1 MGVLD
6 GRTALVTGAGRGIG
20 AAVAMGLAAEGATV
34 MVSDAGV
41 SVDGSGHDD
50 GPAAQVRDAILDA
63 VPRVRPLW
71 G

>member
-20 AAVAMGLAAEGATV
+20 AAVAEGLAAQGAAV

-41 SVDGSGHDD
+41 SVDGSGRDA
-50 GPAAQVRDAILDA
+50 GPAETIAASA
-63 VPRVRPLW
+63 
-71 G
+71 